1 MDTRGVESGEIEI
14 VMDFQKVSRE
24 TIEKLGELNRY
35 GGLRNWLGLSKS
47 HRETIIRELADTH
60 ESGIIPDL
68 LNRALSSVGSEREA
82 ILSTLHSLLGDVPVA
97 KLLDFDKWLRESMS
111 HWGRW
116 DGSWAELTPEKTA
129 SFSRDNALGVLC
141 LATMHTNGRVRGAA
155 VGVLA
160 SVHDGS
166 ELPFLILR
174 LNDWVPQIRESA
186 RRAVGDRVHVKNAR
200 HFLHCLPLVL
210 RVAKTTRSA
219 HAWLIDAI
227 SLMLN
232 EADSVLHQ
240 GLRSTDREVRRACLR
255 FALAGGSANA
265 AIEFALADSDPW
277 SRLWAA
283 KQLLTGASGEFAAS
297 MFARLYSDSFRP
309 VRHEALTAL
318 LASDGRGA
326 CEAATAALLD
336 RHSSIRALAM
346 HHLHRSMNITDFYR
360 AAIASETGAKL
371 AAAILGFAETASSAD
386 VAELIPFLGA
396 DKPQIRRAV
405 AKAVGKLDAESNRDA
420 LLKMV
425 SDVSPS
431 VSAAACSA
439 LKPVVHWLAEELESL
454 VARHSS
460 PTVRRNALKLSLRLN
475 KWIQIPIILTALRDS
490 SEHVSSM
497 AKVAQERWFQRFN
510 LSFIEPTPAQL
521 ERFEREF
528 RKAREMSDG
537 ERREF
542 EAILSQYR
550 S

>member
-1 MDTRGVESGEIEI
+1 
-14 VMDFQKVSRE
+14 MDFQKVSRE

-82 ILSTLHSLLGDVPVA
+82 IFSTLHSLLSHLPVGS
-97 KLLDFDKWLRESMS
+97 LVDFDKWLRNAMS

-116 DGSWAELTPEKTA
+116 DGSWAELTPE
-129 SFSRDNALGVLC
+129 NAAAFVDENERGVLC
-141 LATMHTNGRVRGAA
+141 LATMHANGRVRDAA
-155 VGVLA
+155 VRELA

-166 ELPFLILR
+166 ELSFLILR

-186 RRAVGDRVHVKNAR
+186 RKAVGERVHVKNAH

-210 RVAKTTRSA
+210 RVAITTRSA
-219 HAWLIDAI
+219 HVWLIDAI

-232 EADSVLHQ
+232 EAESVLHQ
-240 GLRSTDREVRRACLR
+240 GLRSLDREVRRACLR

-265 AIEFALADSDPW
+265 ALELALADSDPW

-283 KQLLTGASGEFAAS
+283 KQLLSGANDEFTAS
-297 MFARLYSDSFRP
+297 MFARLYSDPFRP
-309 VRHEALTAL
+309 VRYEALRAL
-318 LASDGRGA
+318 LASNARGA
-326 CEAATAALLD
+326 REAATKALLD

-346 HHLHRSMNITDFYR
+346 HYLHGSLKVKGFYR
-360 AAIASETGAKL
+360 AAIASEKGAKL
-371 AAAILGFAETASSAD
+371 AAAILGFAETGSSAD
-386 VAELIPFLGA
+386 ASELIPFLSA
-396 DKPQIRRAV
+396 DKAQIRRAV
-405 AKAVGKLDAESNRDA
+405 AKAVGKLDAELNRDA

-431 VSAAACSA
+431 VSAVACSA
-439 LKPVVHWLAEELESL
+439 LRPVVHGLSEELESL
-454 VARHSS
+454 VARHPS

-475 KWIQIPIILTALRDS
+475 KWVQIPIILTALGDS

-521 ERFEREF
+521 DRFECEF
-528 RKAREMSDG
+528 RKTREMSDH

-542 EAILSQYR
+542 EAILARYSK
-550 S
+550 